1 MWTVYLFVSTF
12 FAVCLITKKLF
23 LNIHLSWTVPT
34 LCCTATEGDPEGG
47 PDDSRWIRL
56 TFDDLG
62 GPGVEYVGAE
72 EDHVSAPTKQRP
84 AAPASGDAPGECQ
97 GRLLWLQQSR
107 SLQLSALGQTLPQ
120 IR

>member
-56 TFDDLG
+56 TSDLDV
-62 GPGVEYVGAE
+62 PLGVVLKSSLVELK
-72 EDHVSAPTKQRP
+72 SRAP
-84 AAPASGDAPGECQ
+84 APASEDAP
-97 GRLLWLQQSR
+97 RLPER
-107 SLQLSALGQTLPQ
+107 KLSEDDH
-120 IR
+120 RK